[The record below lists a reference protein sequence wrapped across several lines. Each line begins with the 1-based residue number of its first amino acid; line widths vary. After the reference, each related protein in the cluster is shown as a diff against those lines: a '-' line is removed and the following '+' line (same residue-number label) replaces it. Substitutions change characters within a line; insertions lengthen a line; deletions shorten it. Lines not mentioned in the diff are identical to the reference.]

1 MLSVAVASDV
11 RRVMQC
17 HVFGF
22 MEKVY
27 KQKEGGSI
35 GSQLTGIVAKVR
47 MILWLRR
54 FLEICFT
61 VLLST
66 AFVDDSVY
74 AIKVVDPGVRYS
86 VEMNMLQFSEEWK
99 QEDEDLCD
107 DVRIARVLVSIANSL
122 EEDIQMTY
130 NSPSMNSNG
139 CMLVLDLQLWCDDGQ
154 VLFSF

>member
-47 MILWLRR
+47 MILWIRR
-54 FLEICFT
+54 INSKCLEIGLT
-61 VLLST
+61 VFLST
-66 AFVDDSVY
+66 VFVDDSVFS
-74 AIKVVDPGVRYS
+74 IKVVDLGIRYC
-86 VEMNMLQFSEEWK
+86 VKMTMLQFSEEWK
-99 QEDEDLCD
+99 QEDENLCD
-107 DVRIARVLVSIANSL
+107 DVRMPIVWSRI
-122 EEDIQMTY
+122 Y
-130 NSPSMNSNG
+130 
-139 CMLVLDLQLWCDDGQ
+139 
-154 VLFSF
+154 